1 MSTSQ
6 VVSIGIDLGSLRS
19 VIAVAK
25 RGGVEVITNEA
36 SNRETANTIGFGPA
50 ERFIGEQGALQ
61 SKSNFKNTVSFFTR
75 FLGMNG
81 RPPFLREETKW
92 LSC

>member
-1 MSTSQ
+1 MSNSQ

-50 ERFIGEQGALQ
+50 ERFIGE
-61 SKSNFKNTVSFFTR
+61 
-75 FLGMNG
+75 
-81 RPPFLREETKW
+81 
-92 LSC
+92 